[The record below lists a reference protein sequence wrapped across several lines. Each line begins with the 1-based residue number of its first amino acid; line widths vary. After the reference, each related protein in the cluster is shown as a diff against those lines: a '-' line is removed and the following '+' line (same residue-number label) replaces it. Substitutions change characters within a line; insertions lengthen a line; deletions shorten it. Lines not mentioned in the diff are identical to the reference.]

1 MPQDGG
7 SAGARQGANITI
19 KAPRARKK
27 AQDEPLETVARK
39 AHVAFK
45 KAVKEAEGGNTD
57 RGKQLILTAARCLL
71 DCKMRVG
78 AGEYGGTWHEFI
90 AEHLEEIAEHI
101 ENLLSFV
108 EPASMAQRVTRAAA
122 QFLTWLEE
130 HINASKHNHV
140 VSTVYALTSH
150 FKHVVPVMPKLGYYA
165 TMNSSGKSTAGQ
177 QVVDVGNF
185 APIFRALE
193 DVSAA
198 SAVRIADD
206 TQQGVKLEDLH
217 LYDSRDELFK
227 FMKNSFPR
235 DGKHVRAD
243 LKNQKKNVVY
253 DIGGC
258 PIVFTTNKVGK
269 LNPDVR
275 RRSILLPMIR
285 QTPRGYMT
293 IAERHAALQPIWKA
307 FSEAAAEWGEAGE
320 EGVPENA
327 SQAVEARLKDAMPI
341 WMDEPQ
347 KDRWR
352 PLYAACRA
360 LLGEVWERWLE
371 EAARHLEDVTA
382 RASEEQMLLA
392 DIAAV
397 RADHPGSIGILPNT
411 LYAKLQAKNH
421 DVWGDLSYKKL
432 GELVRGIQ
440 DADGREPPKDNVPKG
455 ASVAGVEQWKKG
467 DKFYPWSHFEAA
479 QRAYGIAV
487 DGLEE
492 AA

>member
-1 MPQDGG
+1 VTDVHLAPSGV
-7 SAGARQGANITI
+7 AI
-19 KAPRARKK
+19 KTSRAKK

-39 AHVAFK
+39 AIAAFK
-45 KAVKEAEGGNTD
+45 RAVKAEQGEDTE
-57 RGKQLILTAARCLL
+57 RGKKLILTAARLVL
-71 DCKMRVG
+71 DCKTRVG
-78 AGEYGGTWHEFI
+78 AGEYGGTWDEFI

-101 ENLLSFV
+101 ENLLNFV
-108 EPASMAQRVTRAAA
+108 EAASKAQRVTRAAA
-122 QFLTWLEE
+122 QFLKWLEE
-130 HINASKHNHV
+130 HINATKHNHV
-140 VSTVYALTSH
+140 VSVVYALTSH
-150 FKHVVPVMPKLGYYA
+150 FKNTVPVMPRLGYYA
-165 TMNSSGKSTAGQ
+165 TMNTSGKSTAGQ

-185 APIFRALE
+185 APIFRAVE

-198 SAVRIADD
+198 AAVRIADE
-206 TQQGVKLEDLH
+206 TKQGVKLEDLH
-217 LYDSRDELFK
+217 MYDSRDELFK

-285 QTPRGYMT
+285 QTPRSYMT
-293 IAERHAALQPIWKA
+293 AAERQAALQPIWKV
-307 FSEAAAEWGEAGE
+307 FGEAAAEWGEVSE

-327 SQAVEARLKDAMPI
+327 AQAVEAHLKDPMPS

-352 PLYAACRA
+352 PLYAVCRA
-360 LLGEVWERWLE
+360 LLGEVWERWLD
-371 EAARHLEDVTA
+371 EAARHIEDVTA
-382 RASEEQMLLA
+382 RASEEQILMA

-397 RADHPGSIGILPNT
+397 RADHPGSIGILPNA

-421 DVWGDLSYKKL
+421 DVWGDQSYKQL
-432 GELVRGIQ
+432 GGLVRGIQ
-440 DADGREPPKDNVPKG
+440 DAEGREPQKLNVPKG
-455 ASVAGVEQWKKG
+455 APVVGMDHWEKG
-467 DKFYPWSHFEAA
+467 AKYYAWTHFEAA
-479 QRAYGIAV
+479 QRAYGVAV